1 MLALDPLD
9 LFGLE
14 AIGLGLEELALLL
27 DLGGV
32 LRISRT
38 LRIERG
44 EHCEHVFSRFVTR
57 YHGLITSPL
66 LVSNLT
72 DLPLGRWI
80 VQRPEPRMYGRTL

>member
-1 MLALDPLD
+1 VLALEPFDFL
-9 LFGLE
+9 GLE
-14 AIGLGLEELALLL
+14 AIGLGLKELSLLL

-32 LRISRT
+32 LRASRT

-44 EHCEHVFSRFVTR
+44 EYCENLFSRFVTR

-72 DLPLGRWI
+72 VWPLGRWM
-80 VQRPEPRMYGRTL
+80 VVHPPRMYGRTL